1 MERIISIRIVRLA
14 LSASFVK
21 PIWMVNKLNGQLA
34 NTRWRRAARWS
45 IIGAAGLFVAV
56 GFASLAL
63 PYLVNQPGVITRLET
78 ELTRWAG
85 SPVHIHGG
93 IEFSIFPS
101 FHVQLND
108 VATQEALASL
118 SLSAPKVAAQ
128 ISVFDALLGQLR
140 VTSLTVDDAKVIYRL
155 GQGDEAAKIAAPVR
169 AAVATTQLAVQKSA
183 ANPDLSG
190 IANDALGAISFT
202 NSTLSIF
209 GHDGV
214 ETRVSNLNA
223 MLKWPKLQSGLAFTG
238 DAMWR
243 GEPVALDAT
252 ISAPLLFAAGGGSVL
267 DLNFKSPP
275 LTFKFSGNASRA
287 SVFYADGRVKLIA
300 PSLDRFLSWSHAD
313 IDAGNSVGELS
324 LDSQLTTANG
334 KFRFDDLVMS
344 MSGNKA
350 TGSLELDPAV
360 SPPNIV
366 GTFAF
371 ETVDLTSLA
380 KAFSIAVTG
389 RAQQNFSFLNQVD
402 IDLRL
407 SSNVAKA
414 GDITIS
420 DAAGAIRIANGNADF
435 DLGDGSFAGGH
446 IKGGLRLT
454 GAEKLKTADLH
465 LNMSDVVQELIPNIP
480 TNIPTIAATL
490 SGTIALQGPFSSL
503 KTLLEEGTG
512 TFSLSSGT
520 GMVRNFNLESFV
532 TSIQSGTMFSLP
544 TFYSGLSSLQSCTI
558 DGTVSNGVAVIE
570 AGELNIGSK
579 RVVFAGALPFQS
591 HGVALNGV
599 MTSTDATAADEL
611 LPFFL
616 GGTWSEPFVT
626 MMTKLKQ

>member
-1 MERIISIRIVRLA
+1 
-14 LSASFVK
+14 
-21 PIWMVNKLNGQLA
+21 MVNTVNDLLPKK
-34 NTRWRRAARWS
+34 RWPRAARWS
-45 IIGAAGLFVAV
+45 IIGAAGLFLVI
-56 GFASLAL
+56 GLASLAL
-63 PYLVNQPGVITRLET
+63 PYLVNQPGIVTRLEG
-78 ELTRWAG
+78 ELTKWAG
-85 SPVHIHGG
+85 SPVHIRGG
-93 IEFSIFPS
+93 IEFSIFPN

-108 VATQEALASL
+108 VATQEALAPL
-118 SLSAPKVAAQ
+118 SLSAPRVNAQ
-128 ISVFDALLGQLR
+128 ISVLDALLGQLQ

-155 GQGDEAAKIAAPVR
+155 AQDDEAAKIASPVR

-183 ANPDLSG
+183 ANPDLSA
-190 IANDALGAISFT
+190 IANDVLGAVSLS

-209 GHDGV
+209 GRDGL
-214 ETRVSNLNA
+214 ESRVSSLNA
-223 MLKWPKLQSGLAFTG
+223 TLKWPKLQSGLTFTG
-238 DAMWR
+238 NAMWR
-243 GEPVALDAT
+243 GEPVALDTT
-252 ISAPLLFAAGGGSVL
+252 ISAPLLFVAGGGSVL

-300 PSLDRFLSWSHAD
+300 PSLDRFLSWLRAD
-313 IDAGNSVGELS
+313 IEAGNSVGELS
-324 LDSQLTTANG
+324 LDSLLTTANG
-334 KFRFDDLVMS
+334 KFRFDDLIMS
-344 MSGNKA
+344 ISGNKA

-389 RAQQNFSFLNQVD
+389 RTRQNFSFLNQMN

-407 SSNVAKA
+407 SSNIANA
-414 GDITIS
+414 GDITIG

-435 DLGDGSFAGGH
+435 DLGDGSFAGGR

-454 GAEKLKTADLH
+454 GAENLKTADLH
-465 LNMSDVVQELIPNIP
+465 ISISEVAQEQMPNLP
-480 TNIPTIAATL
+480 ANIPTIAAPL

-503 KTLLEEGTG
+503 KTLLDEGTG

-544 TFYSGLSSLQSCTI
+544 TFYSGLSSLQSCTV

-591 HGVALNGV
+591 HGVALNGI

>member
-1 MERIISIRIVRLA
+1 
-14 LSASFVK
+14 
-21 PIWMVNKLNGQLA
+21 MVITVNDLLRKK
-34 NTRWRRAARWS
+34 RWPRAVQWL
-45 IIGAAGLFVAV
+45 IGGAAGLLMVV
-56 GFASLAL
+56 GLASLAL
-63 PYLVNQPGVITRLET
+63 PYLVNQPGVVTRLET
-78 ELTRWAG
+78 ELSSWTG
-85 SPVHIHGG
+85 SPVHIRGSL
-93 IEFSIFPS
+93 EFSIFPN

-108 VATQEALASL
+108 VATEEALAPL
-118 SLSAPKVAAQ
+118 SLSAPKVVAQ
-128 ISVFDALLGQLR
+128 ISVFDALVGQLR
-140 VTSLTVDDAKVIYRL
+140 VTSLSIDDANVIYRL
-155 GQGDEAAKIAAPVR
+155 GLDNNAAKIAEPVQT
-169 AAVATTQLAVQKSA
+169 AVATTELAVQKSA

-190 IANDALGAISFT
+190 LANDAIGAISFT

-209 GHDGV
+209 GRDNA
-214 ETRVSNLNA
+214 ESRISSLNA
-223 MLKWPKLQSGLAFTG
+223 ALAWPTLQSGLTFTG
-238 DAMWR
+238 NAMWR
-243 GEPVALDAT
+243 GEPVALDAV

-267 DLNFKSPP
+267 DLDFKSPP

-287 SVFYADGRVKLIA
+287 SMFYADGRVKLIA
-300 PSLDRFLSWSHAD
+300 PSLDRFLSWSRAD

-371 ETVDLTSLA
+371 DTVDLTSLA

-389 RAQQNFSFLNQVD
+389 RAQQNFAFLNQMD

-407 SSNVAKA
+407 SSNIAKA
-414 GDITIS
+414 GDIIIA

-435 DLGDGSFAGGH
+435 DLGDGSFAGGR

-454 GAEKLKTADLH
+454 GAEKLKLADLRVSV
-465 LNMSDVVQELIPNIP
+465 SDISQEQIPNVP
-480 TNIPTIAATL
+480 ANIPTIAATL

-503 KTLLEEGTG
+503 KTLLDEGTG

-520 GMVRNFNLESFV
+520 GLVRNFNLESFV
-532 TSIQSGTMFSLP
+532 TSVKSGTMFSLP
-544 TFYSGLSSLQSCTI
+544 TFYSGLSSLQSCTV

-599 MTSTDATAADEL
+599 MTSTEPTAADEL

>member
-1 MERIISIRIVRLA
+1 
-14 LSASFVK
+14 
-21 PIWMVNKLNGQLA
+21 MVNTVNNLLPKK
-34 NTRWRRAARWS
+34 RWPRAARWS
-45 IIGAAGLFVAV
+45 IMGIAGLFMVA
-56 GFASLAL
+56 GLASLTL
-63 PYLVNQPGVITRLET
+63 PYLVNQAGIVTKLET
-78 ELTRWAG
+78 ELTRWTG
-85 SPVHIHGG
+85 SPVHVRTG
-93 IEFSIFPS
+93 IAFSFFPS
-101 FHVQLND
+101 FSVQLND
-108 VATQEALASL
+108 VATEDALAPL
-118 SLSAPKVAAQ
+118 SLAAPKVSAQ
-128 ISVFDALLGQLR
+128 ISLFDALMGQLR
-140 VTSLTVDDAKVIYRL
+140 VTSIAVDDAKVIYRL
-155 GQGDEAAKIAAPVR
+155 GKIDDAAMVAEPVQ
-169 AAVATTQLAVQKSA
+169 AAVATTKIEVQKRA

-190 IANDALGAISFT
+190 IADTALGAISFT

-209 GHDGV
+209 DRKGV
-214 ETRVSNLNA
+214 ESRISSLNA
-223 MLKWPKLQSGLAFTG
+223 KVKWPKLQSGLDFTG
-238 DAMWR
+238 NAIWR

-252 ISAPLLFAAGGGSVL
+252 MSAPLLFAAGGGSII

-300 PSLDRFLSWSHAD
+300 PSLDRFLSWSRAD

-371 ETVDLTSLA
+371 DAVDLTSLA
-380 KAFSIAVTG
+380 KAFSIALTG
-389 RAQQNFSFLNQVD
+389 RAQQNFSFLNQMD

-407 SSNVAKA
+407 SSNIAKA
-414 GDITIS
+414 GDITIGE
-420 DAAGAIRIANGNADF
+420 AAGAIRIANGNADF
-435 DLGDGSFAGGH
+435 DLGDGSFAGGR

-454 GAEKLKTADLH
+454 GAEKLKTADLR
-465 LNMSDVVQELIPNIP
+465 LSISDIAQDQIPDMPANIP
-480 TNIPTIAATL
+480 IIAATL

-503 KTLLEEGTG
+503 KTLLDEGTG

-532 TSIQSGTMFSLP
+532 ASVQSGTMFSLP
-544 TFYSGLSSLQSCTI
+544 TFYSGLSSLQSCTV

-591 HGVALNGV
+591 RGVALNGV

>member
-1 MERIISIRIVRLA
+1 
-14 LSASFVK
+14 
-21 PIWMVNKLNGQLA
+21 MVNTVNDLLPRK
-34 NTRWRRAARWS
+34 RWPRALRWS
-45 IIGAAGLFVAV
+45 IIGASGLFIVA
-56 GFASLAL
+56 GATSLAL
-63 PYLVNQPGVITRLET
+63 PYLVNQAGVTTKLEA

-85 SPVHIHGG
+85 NPVHIRTG
-93 IEFSIFPS
+93 IEFSVFPN
-101 FHVQLND
+101 FNVQLND
-108 VATQEALASL
+108 VATEDALAPL
-118 SLSAPKVAAQ
+118 SLSAPKVTAQ
-128 ISVFDALLGQLR
+128 ISMFDALIGQLR
-140 VTSLTVDDAKVIYRL
+140 VTSIAVDDAKVIYRL
-155 GQGDEAAKIAAPVR
+155 GKSDGAAKVAEPVQ
-169 AAVATTQLAVQKSA
+169 AAVATTQIEVQKSA

-190 IANDALGAISFT
+190 VANDMLGTISFT

-209 GHDGV
+209 DGDGV
-214 ETRVSNLNA
+214 ESRISSLNA
-223 MLKWPKLQSGLAFTG
+223 KVKWPKLQSGLDFTG
-238 DAMWR
+238 SAIWR

-252 ISAPLLFAAGGGSVL
+252 ISAPLLLAAGGGSAI

-287 SVFYADGRVKLIA
+287 SEFYADGRVKLIA

-371 ETVDLTSLA
+371 DTVDLTSLA
-380 KAFSIAVTG
+380 TAFSIAVTG

-414 GDITIS
+414 GDITIN

-454 GAEKLKTADLH
+454 GAEKLKTADLR
-465 LNMSDVVQELIPNIP
+465 LSVSDVAQEQIPNMP
-480 TNIPTIAATL
+480 ANIPTIVATV

-503 KTLLEEGTG
+503 KTLLDEGTG

-532 TSIQSGTMFSLP
+532 TSVQSGTMFSLP
-544 TFYSGLSSLQSCTI
+544 TSYSGLSSLQSCTI

-591 HGVALNGV
+591 RGVALNGV
-599 MTSTDATAADEL
+599 MTSTEPTAADEL